1 MGGGANPPERAPTY
15 EFARFSQKLHE
26 IKKILGRSR
35 GGGTN
40 IRICQIFPKKLHEIK
55 KILGRSKGC
64 APGATPP
71 SLRFATAGKQS
82 EAKGESAGAHTLC
95 SQPSRDTI

>member
-1 MGGGANPPERAPTY
+1 MGGGANPPDGAPTY

-35 GGGTN
+35 G
-40 IRICQIFPKKLHEIK
+40 
-55 KILGRSKGC
+55 C
-64 APGATPP
+64 APGVTPP
-71 SLRFATAGKQS
+71 SLRSATAGKQS
-82 EAKGESAGAHTLC
+82 EAEGESAGAHTLC